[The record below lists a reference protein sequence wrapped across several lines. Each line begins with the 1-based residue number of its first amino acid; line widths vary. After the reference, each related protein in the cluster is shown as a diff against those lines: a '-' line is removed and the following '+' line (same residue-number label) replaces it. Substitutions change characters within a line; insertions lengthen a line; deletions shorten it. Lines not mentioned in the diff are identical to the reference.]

1 MLTIKIEEDYA
12 ESLAELSI
20 EAGKDAVVMTVKD
33 KDVLMGAGIMYLKE
47 DYGIIDTIF
56 IKEEF
61 KDFSLEYGL
70 SKSMLNVVDL
80 RGIKYAV
87 SDNLNLEKL
96 LKALRFKSSE
106 EAEDFP
112 EDIKAYKM
120 CLNLDGYFLVK
131 C

>member
-12 ESLAELSI
+12 GSLTELGI

-33 KDVLMGAGIMYLKE
+33 NDVLMGAGVMYLKE

-61 KDFSLEYGL
+61 GDFSLEYGL
-70 SKSMLNVVDL
+70 GKSMLNVVDL
-80 RGIKYAV
+80 RGIRYAV

-96 LKALRFKSSE
+96 LKALRFKSSG
-106 EAEDFP
+106 EADDFP
-112 EDIKAYKM
+112 EDIKSHKM